1 VNTSAIT
8 RRLLMSFTDDLL
20 TEASIPRAAQHLAL
34 DSLVMNPRLA
44 RRLPPALAFRYH
56 ALPVAEDKGRI
67 TVAMADPDDAIA
79 RAAVAAALGTR
90 LYVVQAD
97 PAAIDGLLAETWP
110 EETRHA
116 LRLLIYHQTS
126 HIADEVQAYAQ
137 YLRGILDGD
146 LSYFQTVSGANGS
159 FDDLAQ
165 AWCDHDLVILGEP
178 DQSMVERLSPG
189 PAHLRVAKQVP
200 TSVLIARRPRWPLR
214 RLLLVIRDQEAD
226 DIAVDWTARLA
237 QPSGANITVL
247 AIVPQMPAMCNQA
260 AGMQH
265 GLAEWLATDTALGR
279 QMRRIARRLVNWES
293 KGTLRFRQG
302 PPDWQ
307 IQCEVS
313 EGDYD
318 LIVIAADP
326 PGHWLRRLLGELVN
340 PLLHRVDRPVLIAKS
355 PMI

>member
-1 VNTSAIT
+1 MTFI
-8 RRLLMSFTDDLL
+8 DDLL
-20 TEASIPRAAQHLAL
+20 TEAKVPQTAQHLAL

-56 ALPVAEDKGRI
+56 ALPVAEDRGRI

-79 RAAVAAALGTR
+79 RAALAAALGTR

-110 EETRHA
+110 EETHQA
-116 LRLLIYHQTS
+116 LRLLIYHQAS
-126 HIADEVQAYAQ
+126 HIADEVQAYAR
-137 YLRGILDGD
+137 YLSDMLNGN
-146 LSYFQTVSGANGS
+146 LSYFQTLARANDT
-159 FDDLAQ
+159 FDNLTQAGCGYDL
-165 AWCDHDLVILGEP
+165 LIFGEP
-178 DQSMVERLSPG
+178 DPSLVERLSPG
-189 PAHLRVAKQVP
+189 PAYLRVAKQVP

-214 RLLLVIRDQEAD
+214 RMLLVIRDQEAD

-237 QPSGANITVL
+237 QPSGAVVTIL
-247 AIVPQMPAMCNQA
+247 AIMPQVPAMCNQA
-260 AGMQH
+260 ARMQH
-265 GLAEWLATDTALGR
+265 GLAEWLATDTPLGR
-279 QMRRIARRLVNWES
+279 QMRRIARRLTNWET

-302 PPDWQ
+302 PPEWQ

-326 PGHWLRRLLGELVN
+326 PGRWLRRLLGEVVN
-340 PLLHRVDRPVLIAKS
+340 PLLRRVDRPVLIAKP